1 MTKLHANVTIVVSFR
16 ERWSLTEDTIKSII
30 HNTPAEQ
37 VRILLL
43 DTGMPKEISQKI
55 KVFKDVFFIS
65 LPKNLHPNQARARS
79 IPYIET
85 EYSVFIDN
93 DVMVDEDWLEPLL
106 KLLEDKRV
114 GIATPLYMIGSNEK
128 SDKIHMAGGKWA
140 IWSSGEKICLDE
152 RHYLMNRKISEV
164 YGELFARRC
173 DFAEFHTMAVKR
185 DVFTLPEFFHP
196 EINTVHEHIHAS
208 LIALRYGYET
218 WFTPDSRIQY
228 KATTTW
234 TLKEQNNFRERWS
247 IDVAEK
253 SLKAFCDF
261 WGVEDSPDSLQ
272 GVRTFLNEHNGR
284 INFLEPGVFIEKT
297 FVLDRNTLPQF
308 PSDLLELAIKIG
320 YSKKAVMILY
330 HHSVEIMRLLSG
342 VYRPDG
348 RPFIA
353 HLIGT
358 AGVLVSAGANLRLVS
373 AGLLHAAL
381 THTNH
386 TDSVSHGDLRSKMN
400 ASVYALIEQ
409 YGRTNPLLK
418 RTSHW
423 DNMGVQEVDMVL
435 LSVANDVEMLVS
447 GEVRYTGRNDIMSID
462 EAQLAKQICIAS
474 GLPSLASSLI
484 TARELKGKSSIKISF
499 SKHPQSF
506 VFTSAGVRSAIKER

>member
-1 MTKLHANVTIVVSFR
+1 MTKSQANVTIVVSFR

-43 DTGMPKEISQKI
+43 DTGMPSEIRQQI
-55 KVFKDVFFIS
+55 EVFKEVFLIS

-79 IPYIET
+79 VTYVET
-85 EYSVFIDN
+85 EYAIFIDN
-93 DVMVDEDWLEPLL
+93 DVIVEGGWLEPLL
-106 KLLEDKRV
+106 KLLVDKRV
-114 GIATPLYMIGSNEK
+114 GIVAPLYMIGSNVRSE
-128 SDKIHMAGGKWA
+128 KIHMAGGKWTV
-140 IWSSGEKICLDE
+140 WPSGEKICLDE

-164 YGELFARRC
+164 SGELFTRRC
-173 DFAEFHTMAVKR
+173 DFAEFHAMAVKR
-185 DVFTLPEFFHP
+185 DVFTLPKFFHP

-228 KATTTW
+228 KATTSW
-234 TLKEQNNFRERWS
+234 TLNEQSYFRERWS

-253 SLKAFCDF
+253 SLKAFCEY
-261 WGVEDSPDSLQ
+261 WGVEDTPDSFE
-272 GVRTFLNEHNGR
+272 GVRDYLHEHNGR
-284 INFLEPGVFIEKT
+284 VNFLEPGVFSEKT
-297 FVLDRNTLPQF
+297 CVLDRNALPQF
-308 PSDLLELAIKIG
+308 PSDLLELAIEIG
-320 YSKKAVMILY
+320 YSKKAVKRLY
-330 HHSVEIMRLLSG
+330 HHSVEAMRLLSG

-373 AGLLHAAL
+373 AGLLHGAL

-386 TDSVSHGDLRSKMN
+386 TDSVSYGDLRSKMN
-400 ASVYALIEQ
+400 ASVYALIEH
-409 YGRTNPLLK
+409 YGGTNPLWK
-418 RTSHW
+418 RTAHW
-423 DNMGVQEVDMVL
+423 DVMVVQEVDVVL

-462 EAQLAKQICIAS
+462 QAQLAKQICIAS
-474 GLPSLASSLI
+474 GLPSLAASLNA
-484 TARELKGKSSIKISF
+484 ARELKGKSSIKISF

-506 VFTSAGVRSAIKER
+506 VFTSAGIRSAIKEH